1 MSRRRKSRFRLGRA
15 GRSYLSDA
23 IKMIVTGAAT
33 LAVIGGSVYLAMLIG
48 SW

>member
-15 GRSYLSDA
+15 GRSYIADA
-23 IKMIVTGAAT
+23 IKMTVTGIAT
-33 LAVIGGSVYLAMLIG
+33 VAVIGGSVYLAMLIG